1 MRYKM
6 ARPSRTDNMI
16 KHLMSNRKNK
26 AKEIKDVEKKPK
38 DPEDVKRL
46 LEMWQKK
53 KVDDSK

>member
-1 MRYKM
+1 M